1 MMTITK
7 LFALFLVAVIVSG
20 KNVPQ
25 TRQTFI
31 GRSVL
36 DEVPLIDGFVKNK
49 FNLSL

>member
-7 LFALFLVAVIVSG
+7 LLALALVAAIVSG

-36 DEVPLIDGFVKNK
+36 DEVPLIDGLVRKTIA
-49 FNLSL
+49 